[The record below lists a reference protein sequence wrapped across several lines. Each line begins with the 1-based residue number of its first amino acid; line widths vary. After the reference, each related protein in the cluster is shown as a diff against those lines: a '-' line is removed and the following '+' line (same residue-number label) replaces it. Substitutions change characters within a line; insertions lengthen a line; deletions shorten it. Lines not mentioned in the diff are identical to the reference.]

1 MKKVFFSFWYFERDV
16 VHGGFE
22 MEGNCLIDGK
32 YVSERMVS
40 VRLDKHLKL
49 MNKVSEEYK
58 NELMDYIKNNRLKMI
73 TGVYKPEI
81 DIY

>member
-1 MKKVFFSFWYFERDV
+1 
-16 VHGGFE
+16 